1 MGSDVMNDKNTNYI
15 DVEVNIKYTNEE
27 FLEISEVIR
36 ALESAEKII
45 LRTKPFIEKA
55 SVGYRIDDIQVFV
68 EEAQSGSFFEKLK
81 TRIIFGSEEKEA
93 NAAKAAADFI
103 DNTRMD
109 NLIPLAI
116 GAILGAGAIYAVQSS
131 SNTLPSNHIEAYNSN
146 IINFGDNTTLTTD
159 DVKEL
164 LDNSPNKPQMARE
177 ATAFISPAKKGKT
190 AEIEIGSS
198 TKKQL
203 VVVNSD
209 VVGQTPEKY
218 EKPEPSEK
226 SESYNDVTISVIAL
240 DRQNP
245 SNWHGEIADVVEQ
258 RTKIVF
264 AEDIDIS
271 KLFKE
276 KIKANVEV
284 TSKYIKSKKTYQ
296 AHEIYVSKILD

>member
-1 MGSDVMNDKNTNYI
+1 MNDKNTNYI

-55 SVGYRIDDIQVFV
+55 SDGYRIDDIQVFI
-68 EEAQSGSFFEKLK
+68 EEAQSGSFLEKLK
-81 TRIIFGSEEKEA
+81 TRIFFGSDEKEA

-103 DNTRMD
+103 ENTQMD
-109 NLIPLAI
+109 NLIPFAI
-116 GAILGAGAIYAVQSS
+116 GAIVGAGAIYAAKSFGKSS
-131 SNTLPSNHIEAYNSN
+131 PSNHIEAYNSN

-164 LDNSPNKPQMARE
+164 LDNSPNKPQLARD

-198 TKKQL
+198 TQKQL

-240 DRQNP
+240 DRQNS
-245 SNWHGEIADVVEQ
+245 SNWYGEIAEVVEQ

-296 AHEIYVSKILD
+296 AHEIYVSKIIN